1 MAEPVPP
8 SQAFSA
14 IPGLDAALGLRQSL
28 GRETLYRSIL
38 GKFVSGHAQD
48 VSALATALAD
58 GDMTTARRVAH
69 TLKGVSAQIGAMD
82 LRAVAERAELAI
94 TQGESEDVLA
104 GLLAE
109 LEESLS
115 ALVAAL
121 AARLG

>member
-8 SQAFSA
+8 AKAFDA

-94 TQGESEDVLA
+94 AQGESEVVLA
-104 GLLAE
+104 GLLGE

-115 ALVAAL
+115 MLVAAL
-121 AARLG
+121 AARLE